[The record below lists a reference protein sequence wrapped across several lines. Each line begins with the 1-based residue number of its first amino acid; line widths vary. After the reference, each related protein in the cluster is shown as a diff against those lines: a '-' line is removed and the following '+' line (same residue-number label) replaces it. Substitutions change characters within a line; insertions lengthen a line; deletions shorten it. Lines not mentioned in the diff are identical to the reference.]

1 MNGDHRAE
9 VGLGWTTRIIYLN
22 TSISLGERFLGKM
35 VRGSIGR
42 PKNRLRVLGLT
53 QWLDEYLG
61 CGTSW
66 LCVVGVL
73 TVRGLN
79 P

>member
-1 MNGDHRAE
+1 M
-9 VGLGWTTRIIYLN
+9 I
-22 TSISLGERFLGKM
+22 
-35 VRGSIGR
+35 RGSIGR